1 VPIPLPPLRERR
13 DDIPLLAQ
21 FFLKRYGEINRR
33 DVPELTTELTKALLA
48 YDWPGNVREL
58 ENTIERLVV
67 LSDGK
72 SISSGMLKFGRP
84 KYSLRG
90 TKRRT
95 DDVPSLIRRLVE
107 LGARGLP
114 PDGSKLYDYLVGG
127 VERELIEQ
135 VMRQCDDVKVT
146 AADRLG
152 INRNTLHKKLE
163 QYAAANGMPL
173 MDEPEP
179 ATAE

>member
-1 VPIPLPPLRERR
+1 LRERR
-13 DDIPLLAQ
+13 DDIPPLAQ
-21 FFLKRYGEINRR
+21 FFLKRYGELNRR
-33 DVPELTTELTKALLA
+33 DVPELTPDVIQGLLA

-72 SISSGMLKFGRP
+72 SLGTGQLKFGRP
-84 KYSLRG
+84 KYSLRN
-90 TKRRT
+90 RRPRT
-95 DDVPSLIRRLVE
+95 DDVPGLVRRLIEV
-107 LGARGLP
+107 GIRSAP

-163 QYAAANGMPL
+163 QYAATNGKPEVEAPI
-173 MDEPEP
+173 DEP
-179 ATAE
+179 AAAG

>member
-1 VPIPLPPLRERR
+1 M
-13 DDIPLLAQ
+13 
-21 FFLKRYGEINRR
+21 NRR
-33 DVPELTTELTKALLA
+33 DVPELTPEATQALLA

-72 SISSGMLKFGRP
+72 SFPSGLLKFGKP
-84 KYSLRG
+84 KYALRS
-90 TKRRT
+90 RRPAG
-95 DDVPSLIRRLVE
+95 DDVPSLVRRLVE
-107 LGARGLP
+107 VGARTPPPGGL
-114 PDGSKLYDYLVGG
+114 KLYDFLVGG

-135 VMRQCDDVKVT
+135 VMRQCDEVKVT

-163 QYAAANGMPL
+163 QYAAANGR
-173 MDEPEP
+173 DESKLP
-179 ATAE
+179 AEETSGAA